1 MSLIN
6 ELALSGIGKHRITFS
21 RPYLNNEKELT
32 FLYCSEFIK
41 CPALE
46 FVLNEEKKAIEIRD
60 LKGQKVLILLKGSN
74 TTFLGQAL
82 KMKEEILSKLKK
94 YTQDLKTGKEIIFIF
109 ETTDAKCPY
118 FFTSHSL
125 LEAGQYSIKFEV
137 GLNYFLNQ
145 HASKDL
151 PDFMDV
157 QRKFSKKFALINKD
171 RFLVRNN
178 DEMYYKMTFAELY
191 QICS

>member
-1 MSLIN
+1 MPLIN
-6 ELALSGIGKHRITFS
+6 ELVLSGRRNHKVIFS

-41 CPALE
+41 YPTLE
-46 FVLNEEKKAIEIRD
+46 FVLNEDKKAIEIRN
-60 LKGQKVLILLKGSN
+60 LKGRKMLILLQDSN
-74 TTFLGQAL
+74 TTFLRQAL

-109 ETTDAKCPY
+109 ETADSNYPY
-118 FFTSHSL
+118 FFTSNTL

-151 PDFMDV
+151 PDFMEV
-157 QRKFSKKFALINKD
+157 QRKFSKKFATVNKEP
-171 RFLVRNN
+171 FLVRNKE
-178 DEMYYKMTFAELY
+178 EMYYKMTFAELC